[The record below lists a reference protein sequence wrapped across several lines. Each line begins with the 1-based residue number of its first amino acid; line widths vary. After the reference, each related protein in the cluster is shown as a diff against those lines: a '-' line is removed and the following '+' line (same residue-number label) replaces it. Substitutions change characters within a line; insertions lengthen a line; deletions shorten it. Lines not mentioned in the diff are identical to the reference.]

1 MSRRTIGTFSTVA
14 VLVCAALLGASASAS
29 AAIVVNGD
37 FETGNLEGWATTS
50 LNHNEKWRTYSS
62 SEAGGG
68 GLPVPPSGRFA
79 AETLV
84 GEASAGTT
92 FLYQDVALPATPRT
106 SSRST
111 STTARPNRSPSPL
124 PDTLFVSEATEGT
137 VPANQQVRV
146 DVLKPNAP
154 IESLSP
160 NDILATPYASKNG
173 DPQELAPTLLT
184 ADLSAFA
191 GQTVR
196 LRIAAA
202 AQEGALAVG
211 VDDVSIASDPIVP
224 PPVVTPT
231 PTPTLV
237 AVERH
242 RHGQADAEQAERE
255 RGAVGGRSGR
265 GDPDRDRCAA
275 EGRGRLAAP
284 QREGAADPG
293 QDGDRQQRG
302 RGDGKGADPAD
313 RGGAEGPPP
322 EGVAPGAAD
331 DDLCP
336 DRGRRRV
343 AALRDEAGAT
353 AQAGPGSEMTRRS
366 APS

>member
-1 MSRRTIGTFSTVA
+1 MSRRTIGTFSTIA
-14 VLVCAALLGASASAS
+14 VLICAALLGASASAS

-68 GLPVPPSGRFA
+68 GLPAPPSGRFA

-92 FLYQDVALPATPRT
+92 FLYQDVALPADSTNQL
-106 SSRST
+106 SLYLYYRSAEPIAVPT
-111 STTARPNRSPSPL
+111 
-124 PDTLFVSEATEGT
+124 PDTLFVSEATEQT

-160 NDILATPYASKNG
+160 NDVLATPYASRNG
-173 DPQELAPTLLT
+173 DPQELAPTLLS

-211 VDDVSIASDPIVP
+211 VDDVSIVSNPIVP

-231 PTPTLV
+231 PTPPTLPSNVIVTGKLTLNKQSGSGVLSVSVPDAGTLIASDARRKV
-237 AVERH
+237 AIASRRRKGKARPILVRT
-242 RHGQADAEQAERE
+242 ATVSSA
-255 RGAVGGRSGR
+255 GAGTVKVPIR
-265 GDPDRDRCAA
+265 PTAA
-275 EGRGRLAAP
+275 ALKVLRKKGSLPVRLTMTFAP
-284 QREGAADPG
+284 TGGAAASQPYATKLV
-293 QDGDRQQRG
+293 RRL
-302 RGDGKGADPAD
+302 R
-313 RGGAEGPPP
+313 PPP
-322 EGVAPGAAD
+322 AP
-331 DDLCP
+331 
-336 DRGRRRV
+336 R
-343 AALRDEAGAT
+343 
-353 AQAGPGSEMTRRS
+353 
-366 APS
+366 